1 LGKNEQEGSFGESIK
16 RSKAGKRMIFAP
28 PITNNWWLIA
38 IFL

>member
-16 RSKAGKRMIFAP
+16 IKSREEDDFC
-28 PITNNWWLIA
+28 TTDNHNWWLIA